1 MLSVRASTSPHA
13 IAPVLSWRGERLVT
27 SYENSKAMQRLV
39 FLLSPQIEVIPNWV
53 SLEGTLEYRIERA
66 TGTDYRLYNH
76 SLNGD
81 VTLMAQHWGFI
92 LTAQYQKSQKT
103 LYGEG
108 LSWNENLSIIALT
121 YAWKNWSFSVG
132 GICPFTKYDSGSKSV
147 NRYNSNLYH
156 RRLDMSQ
163 MPFVQ
168 ITYNI
173 QWGRQKRDVQKI
185 VSADANVDTS
195 SAVGRGK

>member
-1 MLSVRASTSPHA
+1 
-13 IAPVLSWRGERLVT
+13 
-27 SYENSKAMQRLV
+27 
-39 FLLSPQIEVIPNWV
+39 
-53 SLEGTLEYRIERA
+53 LEYRIERA
-66 TGTDYRLYNH
+66 TGTGYRLYNH
-76 SLNGD
+76 NLNGD
-81 VTLMAQHWGFI
+81 VTLLAQHWGFI
-92 LTAQYQKSQKT
+92 FTAQYQKSQKT

-108 LSWNENLSIIALT
+108 LSWNENLSILALT
-121 YAWKNWSFSVG
+121 YAWKDWAFSVG
-132 GICPFTKYDSGSKSV
+132 GLCPFTKYDSGSKSV
-147 NRYNSNLYH
+147 NRYNSNLFH

-195 SAVGRGK
+195 SAAHR